1 MECETGGINWTSL
14 FKYPGLMLLL
24 KPLKKCVCC
33 YGIQKLPSFYL
44 SVLPQY
50 VLLCRQT
57 KPGVTSC
64 FALYA
69 MLLCLPTEPYKN
81 PKQNMLSIYSP
92 PLTLHRRVEV
102 SGLVSFY
109 KFCGRGER
117 EVSVKKWKAVNSVQ
131 AILGAIKFRETT
143 PNRNTPIL
151 VHVLVS
157 GNHQLWTQNYW

>member
-1 MECETGGINWTSL
+1 MFAVMVSKSC
-14 FKYPGLMLLL
+14 LLSTFQYFL
-24 KPLKKCVCC
+24 SMFFCVDR
-33 YGIQKLPSFYL
+33 QNQ
-44 SVLPQY
+44 VLQA
-50 VLLCRQT
+50 VLLCM
-57 KPGVTSC
+57 PCSC
-64 FALYA
+64 NS
-69 MLLCLPTEPYKN
+69 LCLPTEPYKN

-131 AILGAIKFRETT
+131 AILDAIKFRETT

-151 VHVLVS
+151 VHALVS
-157 GNHQLWTQNYW
+157 GDHQLWTQNYW

>member
-24 KPLKKCVCC
+24 KALKNVFAVMVSKSCLLSTFQYFLSMFFCVDR
-33 YGIQKLPSFYL
+33 QNQ
-44 SVLPQY
+44 VLQA
-50 VLLCRQT
+50 VLLCT
-57 KPGVTSC
+57 PCSC
-64 FALYA
+64 NS
-69 MLLCLPTEPYKN
+69 LCLPTEPYKN

-117 EVSVKKWKAVNSVQ
+117 S
-131 AILGAIKFRETT
+131 LKFLSRSEK
-143 PNRNTPIL
+143 L
-151 VHVLVS
+151 
-157 GNHQLWTQNYW
+157 